1 MAGPVWFGWNP
12 GEGVATVIPD
22 CIRVTR
28 STIGSLSH
36 LLGARLV
43 ERAGERVRRS
53 LYTGASSSWIGA
65 RPLLPSP
72 ALRAPRSAPR
82 LDRFAIRRSSA
93 QEAVLPK
100 RASSPHKWERVVR
113 RLVRGRFPSPALRA
127 PSPASGR
134 GLAEGRYATA
144 FSPPTLGRCGT
155 CASSRRLPATR
166 PGARSSVRREIPAP
180 GAAS

>member
-12 GEGVATVIPD
+12 SRGFGNGFPD
-22 CIRVTR
+22 CTR
-28 STIGSLSH
+28 ATSPAPLSRKRDRCWWR
-36 LLGARLV
+36 GW
-43 ERAGERVRRS
+43 RS
-53 LYTGASSSWIGA
+53 LYTGASPSWIGA